1 MDKFLKY
8 VWLLELLY
16 NKKDGMRLEDIKEQ
30 WDNNR
35 NLREEGELDTRTFH
49 RYRDRIEELFAVN
62 ISCEHYRY
70 FISNRKDMEDDNIR
84 MWLLNT
90 FSINN
95 QVGKNGELRKRI
107 LFEEIP
113 SGKYYLT
120 DVIEAMR
127 ENRKIKIGYRKYRCD
142 ESKEYVLEP
151 YFVKSFKKR
160 WYMIAY
166 DTEAEMV
173 KTFSMDRVT
182 EFFCTSDK
190 FKLPKNF
197 NPQTY
202 FEDCFGIINNDDIP
216 VETLRIKVRNDQEY
230 FLRDLPLHSSQREIE
245 NTDDY
250 TIFEFDIKITFDL
263 MQEVLSHGE
272 SWEVMAPQH
281 FREEIKKAARQM
293 NENYG

>member
-70 FISNRKDMEDDNIR
+70 FISNRKDMENDNIR

-182 EFFCTSDK
+182 EFFCTSETSSNCRK
-190 FKLPKNF
+190 ISILRPISKTASASSTTTIYPWKPCASRCATTRSIFCATCRFILRSVKSR
-197 NPQTY
+197 
-202 FEDCFGIINNDDIP
+202 IP
-216 VETLRIKVRNDQEY
+216 
-230 FLRDLPLHSSQREIE
+230 
-245 NTDDY
+245 
-250 TIFEFDIKITFDL
+250 TITPSLNLTSKS
-263 MQEVLSHGE
+263 LST
-272 SWEVMAPQH
+272 
-281 FREEIKKAARQM
+281 
-293 NENYG
+293 

>member
-70 FISNRKDMEDDNIR
+70 FISDRKDMENDNIR

-95 QVGKNGELRKRI
+95 QVGENGQLRKRI
-107 LFEEIP
+107 QFEEIP
-113 SGKYYLT
+113 SDKYYLT

-127 ENRKIKIGYRKYRCD
+127 NNQRIEIGYQKYQFD
-142 ESKEYVLEP
+142 GSKQYVLEP

-166 DTEAEMV
+166 DTEAEMI
-173 KTFSMDRVT
+173 KIFSMDRVT
-182 EFFCTSDK
+182 QFSHTAEK
-190 FKLPKNF
+190 FKLPKDF

-202 FEDCFGIINNDDIP
+202 FDDCFGIINNDDIP
-216 VETLRIKVRNDQEY
+216 VETLRLKVYNDQDY
-230 FLRDLPLHSSQREIE
+230 FLRDLPLHPSQRELQH
-245 NTDDY
+245 TDDY
-250 TIFEFDIKITFDL
+250 TIFEFDMKMTFDL
-263 MQEVLSHGE
+263 IQEIMLHGEDWEVLT
-272 SWEVMAPQH
+272 PQSL
-281 FREEIKKAARQM
+281 REEIKKRVQKM
-293 NENYG
+293 NELYK

>member
-70 FISNRKDMEDDNIR
+70 FISDRKDMENDNIR

-95 QVGKNGELRKRI
+95 QVGENGQLRKRI
-107 LFEEIP
+107 QFEEIP

-127 ENRKIKIGYRKYRCD
+127 NNQRIEIGYQKYQFD
-142 ESKEYVLEP
+142 GSKQYVLEP

-166 DTEAEMV
+166 DTEAEMI
-173 KTFSMDRVT
+173 KIFSMDRVT
-182 EFFCTSDK
+182 QFSHTAEK
-190 FKLPKNF
+190 FKLPKDF

-202 FEDCFGIINNDDIP
+202 FDDCFGIINNDDIP
-216 VETLRIKVRNDQEY
+216 VETLRLKVYNDQDY
-230 FLRDLPLHSSQREIE
+230 FLRDLPLHPSQRELQH
-245 NTDDY
+245 TDDY
-250 TIFEFDIKITFDL
+250 TIFEFDMKMTFDL
-263 MQEVLSHGE
+263 IQEIMLHGEDWEVLT
-272 SWEVMAPQH
+272 PQSL
-281 FREEIKKAARQM
+281 REEIKKRVQKM
-293 NENYG
+293 NELYK

>member
-70 FISNRKDMEDDNIR
+70 FISDRKDMENDNIR

-95 QVGKNGELRKRI
+95 QVGENGQLRKRI
-107 LFEEIP
+107 QFEEIP

-127 ENRKIKIGYRKYRCD
+127 NNQRIEIGYQKYSFD
-142 ESKEYVLEP
+142 GSKQYVLEP

-166 DTEAEMV
+166 DTEAEMI
-173 KTFSMDRVT
+173 KIFSMDRVT
-182 EFFCTSDK
+182 QFSHTAEK
-190 FKLPKNF
+190 FKLPKDF

-202 FEDCFGIINNDDIP
+202 FDDCFGIINNDDIP
-216 VETLRIKVRNDQEY
+216 VETLRLKVYNDQDY
-230 FLRDLPLHSSQREIE
+230 FLRDLPLHPSQRELQY
-245 NTDDY
+245 TDDY
-250 TIFEFDIKITFDL
+250 TIFEYDIKITFDL
-263 MQEVLSHGE
+263 MQEIMSHGE
-272 SWEVMAPQH
+272 DWEVLAPQH
-281 FREEIKKAARQM
+281 LREEIKRRVQKM
-293 NENYG
+293 NGLYK